1 MRVGILANADK
12 KGSLD
17 VVAGLL
23 SWLPEHGHQVILPGE
38 LATRLKG
45 RKKGSPPGEFR
56 RRSQLVVAIGGD
68 GTILHA
74 ARILAPHDVPVLGVN
89 LGTLGFLAEVVPK
102 HLYRA
107 MERIFTGKHTIEE
120 RMLLKARIGD
130 SGPWHYAL
138 NDMVIDKGGI
148 SRVIELHVWIDD
160 HFVGSYK
167 ADGVII
173 STPTGSTAYSLSAG
187 GPIMNPKM
195 RAIVAT
201 PICPHSLAVR
211 PLVIDHDEVLRI
223 EVISDHQKMT
233 FNVDGQESH
242 RLRSGDVMTAAAA
255 EPTLKL
261 VRVGSRSFYEILRS
275 KLKWGIKPATEED
288 EKDD

>member
-1 MRVGILANADK
+1 MRVGILANTKKQGSLEVVQGLLTWLKK
-12 KGSLD
+12 KGHQA
-17 VVAGLL
+17 V
-23 SWLPEHGHQVILPGE
+23 LPED
-38 LATRLKG
+38 LAAQLKG
-45 RKKGSPPGEFR
+45 RRKGYPPQDFR
-56 RRSQLVVAIGGD
+56 RQSQLAVAIGGD

-89 LGTLGFLAEVVPK
+89 LGTLGFLAEVVPRN
-102 HLYRA
+102 LYRA
-107 MERIFTGKHTIEE
+107 MGKVLTGKHTIEE

-160 HFVGSYK
+160 QFVGSYK

-211 PLVIDHDEVLRI
+211 PLVIDHDEVLKI
-223 EVISDHQKMT
+223 EVISDHERMT
-233 FNVDGQESH
+233 FNVDGQENH
-242 RLRSGDVMTAAAA
+242 RLRSGDVMTALAAQ
-255 EPTLKL
+255 PSLKL
-261 VRVGSRSFYEILRS
+261 VRVGSRTFYEILRT
-275 KLKWGIKPATEED
+275 KLKWGIKPATEE
-288 EKDD
+288 ENRC

>member
-1 MRVGILANADK
+1 MRVGILANRKK

-17 VVAGLL
+17 LVRGLL
-23 SWLPEHGHQVILPGE
+23 KWLQDHGHQAVLPE
-38 LATRLKG
+38 EVSAWLG
-45 RKKGSPPGEFR
+45 RRQQACSSGEFR
-56 RRSQLVVAIGGD
+56 KRSQLVVAIGGD
-68 GTILHA
+68 GTILNA
-74 ARILAPHDVPVLGVN
+74 ARVLAPHDVPVLGVN

-102 HLYRA
+102 DLYGA
-107 MERIFTGKHTIEE
+107 MKKVLAGEHSLEE
-120 RMLLKARIGD
+120 RMLLKARIGEA
-130 SGPWHYAL
+130 GTWRYAL

-167 ADGVII
+167 ADGLIV

-211 PLVIDHDEVLRI
+211 PLVIDHDEVLRV
-223 EVISDHQKMT
+223 EVVSDHKRMT

-242 RLRSGDVMTAAAA
+242 RLRSGDVMTASAAT
-255 EPTLKL
+255 PTLKL
-261 VRVGSRSFYEILRS
+261 VRVGSRSFYEILRT
-275 KLKWGIKPATEED
+275 KLKWGIKPATEEED
-288 EKDD
+288 RC

>member
-1 MRVGILANADK
+1 MRIGILANINK

-17 VVAGLL
+17 VVEKLL
-23 SWLPEHGHQVILPGE
+23 KWLSEQGHQAVLPEE
-38 LATRLKG
+38 LCARLRG
-45 RKKGSPPGEFR
+45 RRKGSSPAVFR
-56 RRSQLVVAIGGD
+56 KRSQLVVAIGGD
-68 GTILHA
+68 GTILNA
-74 ARILAPHDVPVLGVN
+74 ARVLAPQDVPVLGVN
-89 LGTLGFLAEVVPK
+89 LGTLGFLAEVVPRDL
-102 HLYRA
+102 HQA
-107 MERIFTGKHTIEE
+107 MKKIFAGKHTIEE

-130 SGPWHYAL
+130 TGTWHYAL

-148 SRVIELHVWIDD
+148 SRVIELHVWIND

-211 PLVIDHDEVLRI
+211 PLVVDHDEVLKI
-223 EVISDHQKMT
+223 EVLSDHEKMT

-255 EPTLKL
+255 RPTLKL
-261 VRVGSRSFYEILRS
+261 VRVGSRSFYEILRT
-275 KLKWGIKPATEED
+275 KLKWGIKPATEEED
-288 EKDD
+288 RC

>member
-1 MRVGILANADK
+1 MKVGILANVRK
-12 KGSLD
+12 EGSQE
-17 VVAGLL
+17 VVRGLL
-23 SWLPEHGHQVILPGE
+23 RWLTDHGHQAVLPE
-38 LATRLKG
+38 DLSTLLKG
-45 RKKGSPPGEFR
+45 RKKGYSPAEFR
-56 RRSQLVVAIGGD
+56 RQSQLVVAIGGD

-89 LGTLGFLAEVVPK
+89 LGTLGFLAEVVPRNL
-102 HLYRA
+102 HRA
-107 MERIFTGKHTIEE
+107 MEKVFAGKHSIEE
-120 RMLLKARIGD
+120 RMLLRARIGD
-130 SGPWHYAL
+130 SGSWHYAL
-138 NDMVIDKGGI
+138 NDLVIDKGGI

-223 EVISDHQKMT
+223 EVISDHDKMT

-242 RLRSGDVMTAAAA
+242 RLRSGDVMTAMAAQ
-255 EPTLKL
+255 PSLKL
-261 VRVGSRSFYEILRS
+261 VRVGSRSFYEILRT
-275 KLKWGIKPATEED
+275 KLKWGIKPATEEEAD
-288 EKDD
+288 

>member
-1 MRVGILANADK
+1 MKVGILANVRK
-12 KGSLD
+12 EGSQE
-17 VVAGLL
+17 VVHGLL
-23 SWLPEHGHQVILPGE
+23 RWLTEHGHQAVLPE
-38 LATRLKG
+38 DLSTRLKG
-45 RKKGSPPGEFR
+45 SKKGYSPAEFR
-56 RRSQLVVAIGGD
+56 RQSQLVVAIGGD

-89 LGTLGFLAEVVPK
+89 LGTLGFLAEVVPRNL
-102 HLYRA
+102 HRA
-107 MERIFTGKHTIEE
+107 MEKVFAGKHSIEE
-120 RMLLKARIGD
+120 RMLLRARIGD
-130 SGPWHYAL
+130 SGSWHYAL

-223 EVISDHQKMT
+223 EVISDHDKMT

-242 RLRSGDVMTAAAA
+242 RLRSGDMMTAMAAQ
-255 EPTLKL
+255 PSLKL
-261 VRVGSRSFYEILRS
+261 VRVGSRSFYEILRT
-275 KLKWGIKPATEED
+275 KLKWGIKPATEEEAD
-288 EKDD
+288 

>member
-1 MRVGILANADK
+1 MKVGILANTK
-12 KGSLD
+12 KEGCLE
-17 VVAGLL
+17 VVEGLL
-23 SWLPEHGHQVILPGE
+23 GWLSDHGHQAVLPEDLSGE
-38 LATRLKG
+38 LRGRRKG
-45 RKKGSPPGEFR
+45 YPPGLFHR
-56 RRSQLVVAIGGD
+56 HSQLVVAIGGD

-74 ARILAPHDVPVLGVN
+74 ARVLAPQDVPVLGVN
-89 LGTLGFLAEVVPK
+89 LGTLGFLAEVVPREL
-102 HLYRA
+102 HRA
-107 MERIFTGKHTIEE
+107 MKKVLAGKYTVEE

-130 SGPWHYAL
+130 SGAWHYAL

-148 SRVIELHVWIDD
+148 SRVIELHVWIDE

-195 RAIVAT
+195 RAILAT

-211 PLVIDHDEVLRI
+211 PLVIDPDEVLRI

-242 RLRSGDVMTAAAA
+242 RLRSGDVMTAVAAR
-255 EPTLKL
+255 PTLKL
-261 VRVGSRSFYEILRS
+261 VRVGSRSFYEILRT

-288 EKDD
+288 